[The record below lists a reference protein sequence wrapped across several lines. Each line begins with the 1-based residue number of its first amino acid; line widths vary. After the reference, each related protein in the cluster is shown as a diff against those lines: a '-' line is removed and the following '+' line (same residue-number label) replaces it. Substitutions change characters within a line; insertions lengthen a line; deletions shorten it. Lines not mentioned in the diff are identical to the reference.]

1 MIQPRMDR
9 MICLLTR
16 TEKRDTAGFASETWD
31 AGGEIW
37 AGREK
42 VTANEQST
50 ALQTRGVQI
59 EKLRIRFME
68 CLEDESTLGNYRVKM
83 NGRTYTIISAVEDL
97 REVRHAWMVLTIGF
111 VEGQPTLTR
120 NDVAA

>member
-1 MIQPRMDR
+1 MIG
-9 MICLLTR
+9 LLTR
-16 TEKRDTAGFASETWD
+16 TEIRDAAGFASETWS
-31 AGGEIW
+31 AGGDIW
-37 AGREK
+37 AGRER

-50 ALQTRGVQI
+50 AMQTRGVQV

-68 CLEDESTLGNYRVKM
+68 CLENEATLGDYRVTM
-83 NGRTYTIISAVEDL
+83 NGRTYSIISAVEDL
-97 REVRHAWMVLTIGF
+97 REVRRAWMVLTIGF

>member
-9 MICLLTR
+9 MICLLSR
-16 TEKRDTAGFASETWD
+16 TEKRDTAGFASETWSE
-31 AGGEIW
+31 GGNMW
-37 AGREK
+37 AGRER

-59 EKLRIRFME
+59 EKLRIRFMD
-68 CLEDESTLGNYRVKM
+68 CLENEATLGDYRVKM
-83 NGRTYTIISAVEDL
+83 NGRTYNIISAVEDL
-97 REVRHAWMVLTIGF
+97 REVRRAWMTLTIGF
-111 VEGQPTLTR
+111 VEGQPTLTH